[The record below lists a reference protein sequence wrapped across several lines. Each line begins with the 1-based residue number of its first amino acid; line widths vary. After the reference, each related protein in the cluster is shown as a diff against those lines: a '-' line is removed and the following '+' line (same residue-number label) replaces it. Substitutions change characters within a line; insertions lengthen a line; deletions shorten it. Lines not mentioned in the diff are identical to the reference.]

1 MSGQTSMRALGR
13 DTLVYGLGV
22 VLSRVVSVLM
32 LPVYTQFL
40 SPADYGTLQLLQ
52 MTTDVAFVLFA
63 AGTTAGVLRYY
74 FKAATDRERNE
85 VMSSAFVLV
94 AALSAAAAIAVTL
107 AAPLIARYA
116 LGGAG
121 SPQLVRLAAAS
132 FLLESL
138 FSVPLLYVQARQR
151 AMLFIGANA
160 VRLVL
165 QLALNVLFLVVLE
178 RGVAG
183 VLTGTLIANLLV
195 GSWLA
200 RLMLRDTGLRPTGQ
214 AMRDLRRFGVPYQLV
229 WAGTFVLT
237 FGDRYFLQAS
247 HGAAVVGLYGFAYQF
262 GFLVGSLGYMPV
274 MRAWNPQRF
283 QLAAEPRP
291 IRDARYSE
299 GLLYLNL
306 VIVTLGVGLCL
317 FSTPVIAIMSSAAF
331 HPAAAFVPMIV
342 SAYVFQA
349 WTDVAQFGIDVSEKT
364 HYATIA
370 TWSATLAILGLYWAL
385 IPPYGAMGAAAATLL
400 AFAFR
405 FLLFYHFAQRLW
417 PVSYRW
423 GRSLRLVS
431 LAVIAVIAERL
442 VRPASPMAQF
452 GVAAL
457 IATAYAIATWV
468 TVLGPRDRARVL
480 ESAGAVTRRVLRPR
494 VAA

>member
-1 MSGQTSMRALGR
+1 MSAQTSMRALGR

-32 LPVYTQFL
+32 LPIYTQFL
-40 SPADYGTLQLLQ
+40 TPEDYGTLQLLQ

-74 FKAATDRERNE
+74 FKATSDRERNE
-85 VMSSAFVLV
+85 VMSSAFVLL
-94 AALSAAAAIAVTL
+94 AALSAAAAIAVML
-107 AAPLIARYA
+107 AAPLLARHA

-121 SPQLVRLAAAS
+121 SAGLVRLAATS

-151 AMLFIGANA
+151 ATLFIGANA

-183 VLTGTLIANLLV
+183 VLLGTLIANLVV
-195 GSWLA
+195 GAWLA
-200 RLMLRDTGLRPTGQ
+200 RLMLRETGLRPSRER
-214 AMRDLRRFGVPYQLV
+214 MRDLRRFGVPYQFV
-229 WAGTFVLT
+229 WAGTFILT

-247 HGAAVVGLYGFAYQF
+247 HGAAVVGLYGLAYQF

-283 QLAAEPRP
+283 QLAAEPRAV
-291 IRDARYSE
+291 RDARYNE

-317 FSTPVIAIMSSAAF
+317 FSTPVITIMSAAAF
-331 HPAAAFVPMIV
+331 HPASAFVPVIV
-342 SAYVFQA
+342 AAYLFQA
-349 WTDVAQFGIDVSEKT
+349 WTDVAQFGIDVSEQT
-364 HYATIA
+364 RYATIA
-370 TWSATLAILGLYWAL
+370 TWSAALAIVGLYWAL
-385 IPPYGAMGAAAATLL
+385 IPAYGAMGAAIATLI

-423 GRSLRLVS
+423 GRSLQLVS

-442 VRPASPMAQF
+442 VRPATPVAQG

-457 IATAYAIATWV
+457 ITTAYAAATWL
-468 TVLGPRDRARVL
+468 TVLGPRDRARIL
-480 ESAGAVTRRVLRPR
+480 EYAGAATRRVFRPR